1 MWVTEKNIYKLCKE
15 MNLSYDWTNDAI
27 YYSPTYDITE
37 YNVYN
42 VYIRSVRNTCIAR
55 SCVCK
60 PNSKIW
66 KNLPAEI
73 EICRFST
80 GTFSPIT
87 FDLVNELEWQN
98 DSVSVHT
105 KTHSLIYTTRK
116 LKKEL
121 LKSIK
126 IIEDIKDGCLKWQ
139 MDKKLK
145 ELEKDF

>member
-1 MWVTEKNIYKLCKE
+1 MWVTEKNIRKLCEE
-15 MNLSYDWTNDAI
+15 MNLSYDWSEDSI

-42 VYIRSVRNTCIAR
+42 VFIRSVKNSCNYR

-60 PNSKIW
+60 PNFKIW
-66 KNLPAEI
+66 KYQPAEI
-73 EICRFST
+73 EICSISK
-80 GTFSPIT
+80 GIFSPIT
-87 FDLVNELEWQN
+87 FDLINELEWKN
-98 DSVSVHT
+98 DLVYVHN
-105 KTHSLIYTTRK
+105 KKHSLIYTTRK